1 VREAPLIVGGGPAGA
16 AAAISLA
23 NAGARSVI
31 LERQRETGDALCG
44 GFLSWRTLE
53 TLGELGIDDP
63 GGHRVTALRFFAGHI
78 SSEAPLPHP
87 SMGLSRQRMDTLLL
101 DRAAKAGAGIERGV
115 TVRDWS
121 DGALTMSDGGTLRPE
136 TIFLATGKHDLR
148 RLGRPRDEHQTVGI
162 RVKLAPGAALERL
175 AGGAIELH
183 LFDQGYCGLVLQE
196 GGRGNLCLAVRKSR
210 LTAAGGDPV
219 RLLQQWA
226 DESPRFAER
235 VALVE
240 SEPEAIGAVP
250 YGWIAR
256 ETETG
261 LFRLGDQSA
270 VIPSLA
276 GEGNGIALASG
287 IIAAKAWVQGDT
299 AQIYQPRMAAAVRRP
314 VWLAR
319 QLWRLCEE
327 PRSARIV
334 TRLAGIAP
342 WLAGH
347 LAGQTRI
354 RH

>member
-1 VREAPLIVGGGPAGA
+1 L
-16 AAAISLA
+16 
-23 NAGARSVI
+23 
-31 LERQRETGDALCG
+31 
-44 GFLSWRTLE
+44 
-53 TLGELGIDDP
+53 
-63 GGHRVTALRFFAGHI
+63 FAGDI
-78 SSEAPLPHP
+78 FSEAPLPQP
-87 SMGLSRQRMDTLLL
+87 AMGLSRRRMDTLLL
-101 DRAAKAGAGIERGV
+101 DRAEQAGAGVERGV

-121 DGALTMSDGGTLRPE
+121 DGALTISDGGTLRPK
-136 TIFLATGKHDLR
+136 TVFLATGKHDLR
-148 RLGRPRDEHQTVGI
+148 GLGRPREEHQTIGI
-162 RVKLAPGAALERL
+162 RVKLTPGAALERL
-175 AGGAIELH
+175 VCGAIELH
-183 LFDQGYCGLVLQE
+183 LFDEGYCGLVLQE

-210 LTAAGGDPV
+210 LVAAGSDPV

-240 SEPEAIGAVP
+240 SEPDAIGAVP

-256 ETETG
+256 ETTTG

-287 IIAAKAWVQGDT
+287 IIAAKAWSRGDT
-299 AQIYQPRMAAAVRRP
+299 AQGYQLRMAAAAKRP

-327 PRSARIV
+327 PKRARLV
-334 TRLAGIAP
+334 TRLVGITP